1 MPPAAARYA
10 LRGEKEKAQS
20 TLVAVGNISNFEQSE
35 KYIDCS
41 QSEQISSSPKANIST
56 HRRCFISSC
65 EATYR
70 QVIKEKIKTM
80 DNKNQLREDAIEF
93 AIQISDLCDEIKGC
107 SVYVNQIVRSS
118 SSIGANI
125 HEAKYAQSKA
135 DFINK
140 LEISLKECSETE
152 YWLELIFRKGKMPE
166 PTYKDLRNKC
176 GSIRRRLIASITTA
190 KENN

>member
-1 MPPAAARYA
+1 MFCLAAKRDWGKARQPHSGT
-10 LRGEKEKAQS
+10 RCRRQH
-20 TLVAVGNISNFEQSE
+20 
-35 KYIDCS
+35 IDCS
-41 QSEQISSSPKANIST
+41 QREQISSLSAAKTYRVAKQHIDVPRVLISSSPPANIST
-56 HRRCFISSC
+56 KRKDFYQM
-65 EATYR
+65 T
-70 QVIKEKIKTM
+70 

-107 SVYVNQIVRSS
+107 SVYINQIVRSS
-118 SSIGANI
+118 SSVGANI

-152 YWLELIFRKGKMPE
+152 YWLELIFRKGKITE
-166 PTYKDLRNKC
+166 ITYKDLRNKC

-190 KENN
+190 KENK

>member
-1 MPPAAARYA
+1 M
-10 LRGEKEKAQS
+10 
-20 TLVAVGNISNFEQSE
+20 N
-35 KYIDCS
+35 
-41 QSEQISSSPKANIST
+41 
-56 HRRCFISSC
+56 
-65 EATYR
+65 
-70 QVIKEKIKTM
+70 
-80 DNKNQLREDAIEF
+80 DNKNQLREDAMEF

-118 SSIGANI
+118 SSVGANI

-152 YWLELIFRKGKMPE
+152 YWLELLFKKGKMTE
-166 PTYKDLRNKC
+166 STYKDLRNKC

-190 KENN
+190 KDSTDG